1 MKRQVRAGFHD
12 PSPVTRTVVLSLFFS
27 CSLLVSAEGPDYGS
41 VLKEE
46 LIQRESK
53 VDSVEP
59 LMADAISLRDAGKFK
74 EAVAKCDAAL
84 SKLAQ
89 MNLGDGPS
97 VVARKSM
104 ILQLKMEIR
113 SQWGK
118 SLILQAK
125 QLMQK
130 GYSQAKTDQASSTA
144 NIQKA
149 IELAREA
156 KREAPETLDAAD
168 EIIQLGDKVIKSN
181 KFIQETSLSVIDPD
195 NTSRKEQIAIHLR
208 EAQIFYKSRQY
219 SRARDVL
226 EQALVLD
233 PYNDKAVF
241 ELKKIYKKLY
251 SFAEL
256 RRENEMLERL
266 SRGFDA
272 QRQFVGNAAHELRTP
287 LTLLQTQLELFPDEH
302 PDIPPESAAFLAALQ
317 DEVQRLSRLT
327 HALLDMSDLQSVP
340 RNDVI
345 LLSPMIDEV
354 FADLAPLAERNGI
367 SLSREG
373 ENITVV
379 GSDMLL
385 CRMFSNLVENAVKYN
400 HPGGMVKVDVQQR
413 DRQAVIH
420 VADTGR
426 GIPQEFWQSIF
437 QPFFRVDKSLSRELG
452 GAGLGLPLVWE
463 IARLHGGRVWVE
475 ESNDNGSA
483 LAVTLLLSA
492 SITDTVRR

>member
-1 MKRQVRAGFHD
+1 MKK
-12 PSPVTRTVVLSLFFS
+12 LSLQWRITLMTVLLTGVTCIS
-27 CSLLVSAEGPDYGS
+27 MNLLLCSSGVYYMDSIADSLQDYGPI
-41 VLKEE
+41 VLEDGE
-46 LIQRESK
+46 TASFDPQLVPSGEGLTIVVSGAQARFRTTNWYITAAIALLGGMLAYFVSGRALRPLRRFAGQAEQ
-53 VDSVEP
+53 VET
-59 LMADAISLRDAGKFK
+59 SN
-74 EAVAKCDAAL
+74 L
-84 SKLAQ
+84 S
-89 MNLGDGPS
+89 
-97 VVARKSM
+97 
-104 ILQLKMEIR
+104 EIR
-113 SQWGK
+113 
-118 SLILQAK
+118 L
-125 QLMQK
+125 
-130 GYSQAKTDQASSTA
+130 D
-144 NIQKA
+144 
-149 IELAREA
+149 E
-156 KREAPETLDAAD
+156 ETL
-168 EIIQLGDKVIKSN
+168 
-181 KFIQETSLSVIDPD
+181 P
-195 NTSRKEQIAIHLR
+195 
-208 EAQIFYKSRQY
+208 
-219 SRARDVL
+219 
-226 EQALVLD
+226 
-233 PYNDKAVF
+233 
-241 ELKKIYKKLY
+241 
-251 SFAEL
+251 EL
-256 RRENEMLERL
+256 RSLTHALNEMLERL

-340 RNDVI
+340 RDDVI

-354 FADLAPLAERNGI
+354 FADLALRAERSGI

-475 ESNDNGSA
+475 ESNDSGSV
-483 LAVTLLLSA
+483 LAVTLPLSA

>member
-1 MKRQVRAGFHD
+1 MKALSLQWRITLMTVLLIGVTCVSMNLLLCSSGVYYMDSIADSLQDYDHVAVEGGETAGFD
-12 PSPVTRTVVLSLFFS
+12 PQLIPPGEGLTIVVSGAQARFRITNWYITAAIALLGGMLAYFVSGRALRPLRRFAQQAEQVETSNLS
-27 CSLLVSAEGPDYGS
+27 
-41 VLKEE
+41 
-46 LIQRESK
+46 
-53 VDSVEP
+53 
-59 LMADAISLRDAGKFK
+59 
-74 EAVAKCDAAL
+74 
-84 SKLAQ
+84 
-89 MNLGDGPS
+89 
-97 VVARKSM
+97 
-104 ILQLKMEIR
+104 EIR
-113 SQWGK
+113 
-118 SLILQAK
+118 L
-125 QLMQK
+125 
-130 GYSQAKTDQASSTA
+130 D
-144 NIQKA
+144 
-149 IELAREA
+149 E
-156 KREAPETLDAAD
+156 ETL
-168 EIIQLGDKVIKSN
+168 
-181 KFIQETSLSVIDPD
+181 P
-195 NTSRKEQIAIHLR
+195 
-208 EAQIFYKSRQY
+208 
-219 SRARDVL
+219 
-226 EQALVLD
+226 
-233 PYNDKAVF
+233 
-241 ELKKIYKKLY
+241 
-251 SFAEL
+251 EL
-256 RRENEMLERL
+256 RSLTHALNEMLERL

-287 LTLLQTQLELFPDEH
+287 LTLLQTQLELFSDEH
-302 PDIPPESAAFLAALQ
+302 PDILPESAAFLATLQ

>member
-1 MKRQVRAGFHD
+1 MKK
-12 PSPVTRTVVLSLFFS
+12 LSLQWRITLMTVLLTGVTCIS
-27 CSLLVSAEGPDYGS
+27 MNLLLCSSGVYYMDSIADSLQDYGPI
-41 VLKEE
+41 VLEDGE
-46 LIQRESK
+46 TASFDPQLVPSGEGLTIVVSGAQARFRTTNWYITAAIALLGGMLAYFVSGRALRPLRRFAQQAEQ
-53 VDSVEP
+53 VET
-59 LMADAISLRDAGKFK
+59 SN
-74 EAVAKCDAAL
+74 L
-84 SKLAQ
+84 S
-89 MNLGDGPS
+89 
-97 VVARKSM
+97 
-104 ILQLKMEIR
+104 EIR
-113 SQWGK
+113 LG
-118 SLILQAK
+118 
-125 QLMQK
+125 
-130 GYSQAKTDQASSTA
+130 
-144 NIQKA
+144 
-149 IELAREA
+149 E
-156 KREAPETLDAAD
+156 ETL
-168 EIIQLGDKVIKSN
+168 
-181 KFIQETSLSVIDPD
+181 P
-195 NTSRKEQIAIHLR
+195 
-208 EAQIFYKSRQY
+208 
-219 SRARDVL
+219 
-226 EQALVLD
+226 
-233 PYNDKAVF
+233 
-241 ELKKIYKKLY
+241 
-251 SFAEL
+251 EL
-256 RRENEMLERL
+256 RSLTHALNEMLERL

-379 GSDMLL
+379 GSDILL

-400 HPGGMVKVDVQQR
+400 HPGGMLNVDVQQR

>member
-1 MKRQVRAGFHD
+1 MKALSLQWRITLMTVLLIGVTCVSMNLLLCSSGVYYMDSIADSLQDYDHVAVEGGETAGFD
-12 PSPVTRTVVLSLFFS
+12 PQLIPPGEGLTIVVSGAQARFRITNWYITAAIALLGGMLAYFVSGRALRPLRRFAQQAEQVETSNLS
-27 CSLLVSAEGPDYGS
+27 
-41 VLKEE
+41 
-46 LIQRESK
+46 
-53 VDSVEP
+53 
-59 LMADAISLRDAGKFK
+59 
-74 EAVAKCDAAL
+74 
-84 SKLAQ
+84 
-89 MNLGDGPS
+89 
-97 VVARKSM
+97 
-104 ILQLKMEIR
+104 EIR
-113 SQWGK
+113 
-118 SLILQAK
+118 L
-125 QLMQK
+125 
-130 GYSQAKTDQASSTA
+130 D
-144 NIQKA
+144 
-149 IELAREA
+149 E
-156 KREAPETLDAAD
+156 ETLP
-168 EIIQLGDKVIKSN
+168 ELR
-181 KFIQETSLSVIDPD
+181 SL
-195 NTSRKEQIAIHLR
+195 T
-208 EAQIFYKSRQY
+208 
-219 SRARDVL
+219 
-226 EQALVLD
+226 QAL
-233 PYNDKAVF
+233 
-241 ELKKIYKKLY
+241 
-251 SFAEL
+251 
-256 RRENEMLERL
+256 NEMLERL

-302 PDIPPESAAFLAALQ
+302 PDILPESAAFLASLQ
-317 DEVQRLSRLT
+317 GEVQRLSRLT

>member
-1 MKRQVRAGFHD
+1 MKK
-12 PSPVTRTVVLSLFFS
+12 LSLQWRITLMTVLLTGVTCVS
-27 CSLLVSAEGPDYGS
+27 MNLLLCSSGVYYMDSIADSLQDYGPI
-41 VLKEE
+41 VLEDGE
-46 LIQRESK
+46 TASFDPQLVPSGEGLTIVVSGAQARFRTTNWYITAAIALLGGMLAYFVSGRALRPLRRFAQQAEQ
-53 VDSVEP
+53 VET
-59 LMADAISLRDAGKFK
+59 SN
-74 EAVAKCDAAL
+74 L
-84 SKLAQ
+84 S
-89 MNLGDGPS
+89 
-97 VVARKSM
+97 
-104 ILQLKMEIR
+104 EIR
-113 SQWGK
+113 
-118 SLILQAK
+118 L
-125 QLMQK
+125 
-130 GYSQAKTDQASSTA
+130 D
-144 NIQKA
+144 
-149 IELAREA
+149 E
-156 KREAPETLDAAD
+156 ETLL
-168 EIIQLGDKVIKSN
+168 E
-181 KFIQETSLSVIDPD
+181 FRSL
-195 NTSRKEQIAIHLR
+195 TH
-208 EAQIFYKSRQY
+208 
-219 SRARDVL
+219 
-226 EQALVLD
+226 AL
-233 PYNDKAVF
+233 
-241 ELKKIYKKLY
+241 
-251 SFAEL
+251 
-256 RRENEMLERL
+256 NEMLERL

-287 LTLLQTQLELFPDEH
+287 LTLLQTQLELFSDEH
-302 PDIPPESAAFLAALQ
+302 PDILPESAAFLDALQ

-452 GAGLGLPLVWE
+452 GAGLGLPLVRE

-475 ESNDNGSA
+475 ESNDSGSV
-483 LAVTLLLSA
+483 LAVTLPLSA
-492 SITDTVRR
+492 SITDTVRG

>member
-1 MKRQVRAGFHD
+1 MKK
-12 PSPVTRTVVLSLFFS
+12 LSLQWRITLMTVLLTGVTCVS
-27 CSLLVSAEGPDYGS
+27 MNLLLCSSGVYYMDSIADSLQDYGPIVFEDGETAS
-41 VLKEE
+41 FDPQLVPSGEGLTIVVSGAQARFRTTNWYITAAIALLGGMLAYFVSGRALRPLRRFAQQAE
-46 LIQRESK
+46 Q
-53 VDSVEP
+53 VET
-59 LMADAISLRDAGKFK
+59 SN
-74 EAVAKCDAAL
+74 L
-84 SKLAQ
+84 S
-89 MNLGDGPS
+89 
-97 VVARKSM
+97 
-104 ILQLKMEIR
+104 EIR
-113 SQWGK
+113 LG
-118 SLILQAK
+118 
-125 QLMQK
+125 
-130 GYSQAKTDQASSTA
+130 
-144 NIQKA
+144 
-149 IELAREA
+149 E
-156 KREAPETLDAAD
+156 ETL
-168 EIIQLGDKVIKSN
+168 
-181 KFIQETSLSVIDPD
+181 P
-195 NTSRKEQIAIHLR
+195 
-208 EAQIFYKSRQY
+208 
-219 SRARDVL
+219 
-226 EQALVLD
+226 
-233 PYNDKAVF
+233 
-241 ELKKIYKKLY
+241 
-251 SFAEL
+251 EL
-256 RRENEMLERL
+256 RSLTHALNEMLERL

-287 LTLLQTQLELFPDEH
+287 LTLLQTQLELFSDEH
-302 PDIPPESAAFLAALQ
+302 PDILPESAAFLATLQ
-317 DEVQRLSRLT
+317 DEVQQLSRLT